1 MTEETLLS
9 TGTPTSLVDLG
20 AHELVTVNSKMPE
33 VLEGPVMTGVYTLP
47 EEPEIEE
54 NGEEN
59 TEM

>member
-1 MTEETLLS
+1 MS
-9 TGTPTSLVDLG
+9 TGTPTSVIDMG
-20 AHELVTVNSKMPE
+20 HELVTVTNKMPE

-47 EEPEIEE
+47 EEPEMEE